1 MLRARVI
8 FNSRAAG
15 LSRLAGFRIW
25 PSLRFLLVRIPRS
38 LRSHSGKYTSLIRKR
53 KFGSNP
59 KAHAGYI
66 IAQFFTRSMLRTRV
80 IFNSRA
86 AGFSQSIGLVGN
98 RDDIDYSKCGNT
110 YWGYACCRKAELLYP
125 NTNEGRQDWS
135 DTGAVEYV
143 K

>member
-1 MLRARVI
+1 MPPSSKIQIQLKFVSPRRLSPRIVLTRSKLRARVI
-8 FNSRAAG
+8 FNS
-15 LSRLAGFRIW
+15 
-25 PSLRFLLVRIPRS
+25 
-38 LRSHSGKYTSLIRKR
+38 H
-53 KFGSNP
+53 
-59 KAHAGYI
+59 
-66 IAQFFTRSMLRTRV
+66 
-80 IFNSRA
+80 A

-110 YWGYACCRKAELLYP
+110 YWGYAYCRKAELLYP